1 MGRVGARVSAAALS
15 CALLLALDVAP
26 QTVVAAAKPAKVAAA
41 ASHSPKL
48 RLGRANPARELGP
61 ERAHGKPKPA
71 RPPSGRLRTAVSA
84 PWTALGPQPISS
96 VDTYGASSGR
106 VTSIA
111 FDPTTSQIVYAGTA
125 GGGVWKTTNGGL
137 TWSPM
142 SDNQATLGIG
152 AVAVD
157 PHQPLV
163 VYAGTGE
170 GNRCAD
176 CLSSDGLL
184 QSRDG
189 GVTWTLL
196 GSPLSGHYVNAI
208 VVDRTNSN
216 HVVVASSAGLF
227 DSFDATFW
235 NANTSFAALST
246 TSEPR
251 VDSLFQDASS
261 PNVWWASVSERCLA
275 DGFIARSTDNGSTW
289 SVVRR
294 MSTFAGMPQAKRIA
308 MAGGPGGVLYGQVA
322 SCGVG
327 AWGDGQFAGILKS
340 TDSGAHWTL
349 IRSASGLIDPFSLG
363 GGFYQGWY
371 DNVVAVDPTNV
382 NHVVF
387 GGVTVLATRDGG
399 ASFVD
404 VARPYSNG
412 PVHPDTHALVFT
424 GAPDTLYTGNDGGI
438 WQSSNLGNS
447 WTNLNSTLA
456 ITTFYGGAA
465 ADSTHL
471 VAGSQD
477 DGTVA
482 TYPGGSAAPAWSEEE
497 DGDGTLAQIV
507 PGTSI
512 YYGAQPGGVIFEGD
526 YTTPGVFRLA
536 SPCDNN
542 SATPACNDPASF
554 VAPFAVD
561 PGSTASATTLYVGS
575 NRVWRSTTGGTP
587 AGSAGWTAIS
597 PDLTTGLN
605 VFTTPD
611 TLSAI
616 AVGPNGTV
624 VTGSWGGALY
634 ESTNANSANPTWTQI
649 QYNGFPYFDPTRY
662 AGRPWI
668 TSIAIAPNG
677 EIYIATGSLGGGVFL
692 GKPPILLNQL
702 FWTALGSPSGTFVD
716 SVAADP
722 GNPQI
727 VYAGTDAG
735 AFQCYLC
742 DPFNLPVSNWQPLG
756 SGLPNS
762 PIDQITVA
770 ADKNE
775 IVAFTHG
782 RGAWIMPNPNAQS
795 VFFHPSPLDFGS
807 VYPGSHPPPLE
818 VIASTPMSTPNV
830 NWGAATITGTNA
842 SDFAITS
849 DGCVGS
855 GTYCGIYV
863 GFTASAAGT
872 RTATLNLVDDAA
884 GSPQSVPLTAYVTPA
899 NVSFSSNPVNLGA
912 TTVGTTS
919 SPVTLTIS
927 STGTGPLTFGTLSVG
942 ETDGQNVAIVGGSD
956 HCSGQSVGPGG
967 SCSVQLTMSPPY
979 AKGVSATLTVPD
991 NAGFGTQ
998 YVSITGVSN
1007 GAWVGVPPALIDFG
1021 GVNVGVASMPQQVLR
1036 TNFGNQDLIVT
1047 AVSITGANASNFNII
1062 SQNCTTGPVH
1072 PGQSCDVQVTFTA
1085 DALAS
1090 RTATLSFTDNGFN
1103 ERATTLNGH
1112 GVNTS
1117 ATVNFSSIEYNTV
1130 AIGGFGAA
1138 DVLMHN
1144 NGPDALTVEGFA
1156 VTGPNAS
1163 DFTFG
1168 FSTCLLPLTL
1178 SNGGGCDFIMDFR
1191 PAAQGTPSRSGT
1203 LTIYDSTGSHVITLH
1218 GTASGPSFVFSAN
1231 PLDFGTATAGSPV
1244 TRSQTI
1250 TNGGDAAF
1258 TVNAISNGCCFNDYT
1273 VATDGCTGVSI
1284 APGAS
1289 CSLTFK
1295 FDPWGSGD
1303 RSDFIRVFA
1312 NSYAINATFN
1322 VTATGVAPSPSS
1334 PVTVFPDTGVMH
1346 TSAPTTVTVT
1356 NAGPAAWIV
1365 GTLTTGSVDF
1375 GIVGGTDLCSGTTVN
1390 PGGSCTVQVVF
1401 TPKNTSMRFAGLT
1414 GSGNYHFGVAQLSG
1428 NGISPYANPPRAV
1441 AFGSI
1446 EVGAAHA
1453 VDIPV
1458 TNSGTTTLHV
1468 TGATFTSGTAF
1479 SLTSQTCQ
1487 SVAPQGQCSLTV
1499 TFAPKTAG
1507 PISDTMTV
1515 VDDEVTPPSISLT
1528 GTGVAAAPC
1537 SGASIVSSPSVPAS
1551 PGTQVTFTASAV
1563 GCPRPMFDF
1572 WLTPP
1577 GGSAVETQTYSA
1589 QSWWVWD
1596 TSGLPAGSYLVT
1608 VRVRDFLSSAV
1619 QEASAAI
1626 TFRIVSPACASATV
1640 TADHPGPQAAGTR
1653 VTFTVARPG
1662 CADPASYQ
1670 FWVIGNGMPWSLV
1683 QSYST
1688 TATWTVDYSLLK
1700 GVGTYSIDVWVK
1712 EPGSTNQ
1719 YDTFGLASFVVA
1731 GCTSAAITPNAANSV
1746 FTVSAAGPACA
1757 TPEYQYWIFS
1767 VKTGWFIAKPW
1778 TTTSTFDPST
1788 LTLSAGTYSL
1798 DVWVRQQAPS
1808 SSPAHYETWALSTIV
1823 IPGGGCGG
1831 ATLAPSI
1838 SSPAAVGASVKFT
1851 ATAGSCSSPQYEYW
1865 LFPGTGGGW
1874 QLLQGYRSAAT
1885 YNLDS
1890 SALHLNAGTYSVVA
1904 WVRQPGTPSTAYD
1917 AYGLYSFTFGGD
1929 DSVALNSDFHS
1940 PQPLGRTVTFTA
1952 VPSGLAATSSEY
1964 EFWGLAQ
1971 GGSWVLLQ
1979 SWSSDPS
1986 LKLETLYDPYGALAV
2001 VVWVRPA
2008 GTSPP
2013 GGYETYD
2020 LVSYALT
2027 G

>member
-1 MGRVGARVSAAALS
+1 MSAAALS
-15 CALLLALDVAP
+15 CALLLALNVTP
-26 QTVVAAAKPAKVAAA
+26 QTVVAAPKPSKVAAA
-41 ASHSPKL
+41 ANHSPKL

-61 ERAHGKPKPA
+61 ERARGKPKLA
-71 RPPSGRLRTAVSA
+71 RPPSGRLRTSVSA
-84 PWTALGPQPISS
+84 PWTALGPQPISG

-111 FDPTTSQIVYAGTA
+111 LDPTTSQTAYAGTA

-142 SDNQATLGIG
+142 SDNQVTLGIG

-170 GNRCAD
+170 ANRCAD

-246 TSEPR
+246 ISQPR

-261 PNVWWASVSERCLA
+261 PNVWWASVSERCAA
-275 DGFIARSTDNGSTW
+275 DGFIARSTDNGVTW
-289 SVVRR
+289 SVVRH
-294 MSTFAGMPQAKRIA
+294 MSSFAGMPVATRIA
-308 MAGGPGGVLYGQVA
+308 MAGGPGGVLYAQVA

-363 GGFYQGWY
+363 GGFFQGWY
-371 DNVVAVDPTNV
+371 DNAVAVDPTNV

-424 GAPDTLYTGNDGGI
+424 GTADTLYAGNDGGV
-438 WQSSNLGNS
+438 WQTSSLGNS

-465 ADSTHL
+465 ADSTHV
-471 VAGSQD
+471 VAGAQD

-482 TYPGGSAAPAWSEEE
+482 SYPGGATAPAWSEEE

-507 PGTSI
+507 PGTST

-536 SPCDNN
+536 SPCDN
-542 SATPACNDPASF
+542 SLATPACNDPASF
-554 VAPFAVD
+554 VAPFGID
-561 PGSTASATTLYVGS
+561 PGSTAAATTLYVGS
-575 NRVWRSTTGGTP
+575 NRVWRSTSGGTP

-649 QYNGFPYFDPTRY
+649 QYNGFPYFDPNRY

-668 TSIAIAPNG
+668 TSVAIAPNG

-702 FWTALGSPSGTFVD
+702 FWTALGSPSGSFVD

-742 DPFNLPVSNWQPLG
+742 DPFNLPVANWQALG

-762 PIDQITVA
+762 PIDQISVA

-782 RGAWIMPNPNAQS
+782 RGAWIVPNPNAQT
-795 VFFHPSPLDFGS
+795 VLFHPSPLDFGS
-807 VYPGSHPPPLE
+807 VYPGSHPQPLE
-818 VIASTPMSTPNV
+818 VIASTPTSIPNV
-830 NWGAATITGTNA
+830 NWGAATITGPNA
-842 SDFAITS
+842 ADFAITS

-863 GFTASAAGT
+863 GFTPSTAGT
-872 RTATLNLVDDAA
+872 RTATLNLSDDAA
-884 GSPQSVPLTAYVTPA
+884 GSPQTVPLTAYVTPA
-899 NVSFSSNPVNLGA
+899 NVSFSSNPFSLGA

-919 SPVTLTIS
+919 PPVTLTIS
-927 STGTGPLTFGTLSVG
+927 STGTGPLTFGTLALS
-942 ETDGQNVAIVGGSD
+942 ETDGQNVAVVGGSD
-956 HCSGQSVGPGG
+956 HCSGQSVAPGG
-967 SCSVQLTMSPPY
+967 NCTVQFSMTPRY
-979 AKGVSATLTVPD
+979 ASSVSATLQVPD
-991 NAGFGTQ
+991 NAGNGVQ
-998 YVSITGVSN
+998 YLSITGASN
-1007 GAWVGVPPALIDFG
+1007 GAWIAPPLASFSFG
-1021 GVNVGVASMPQQVLR
+1021 GVNLGVSSVAEGFLR
-1036 TNFGNQDLIVT
+1036 TNLGNQDMVVT
-1047 AVSITGANASNFNII
+1047 SVAIGGTNPSNFTITAE
-1062 SQNCTTGPVH
+1062 NCTTAPVH
-1072 PGQSCDVQVTFTA
+1072 PQATCTVMVKFTP

-1090 RTATLSFTDNGFN
+1090 RTATLTVTDNAAN
-1103 ERATTLNGH
+1103 ERPTTLSGG

-1117 ATVNFSSIEYNTV
+1117 ATVSIPSFDYGTL
-1130 AIGGFGAA
+1130 AIGAVGRAA
-1138 DVLMHN
+1138 VTLNN
-1144 NGPDALTVEGFA
+1144 NGPDPLTFEA
-1156 VTGPNAS
+1156 ATLTGPNTS
-1163 DFTFG
+1163 DFSIGYVNCFTMTTI
-1168 FSTCLLPLTL
+1168 S
-1178 SNGGGCDFIMDFR
+1178 SGGACSFTVDFR
-1191 PAAQGTPSRSGT
+1191 PGSVGTPSRSASM
-1203 LTIYDSTGSHVITLH
+1203 TIYDSTGTHVIALH
-1218 GTASGPSFVFSAN
+1218 GTATGPSFVFSA
-1231 PLDFGTATAGSPV
+1231 PTIAFGTATAGSPV
-1244 TRSQTI
+1244 TQSQTI
-1250 TNGGDAAF
+1250 TNGGDAPF
-1258 TVNAISNGCCFNDYT
+1258 TINAISNGCCFNNDYS
-1273 VATDGCTGVSI
+1273 VVTDGCTGVSL
-1284 APGAS
+1284 APGAN
-1289 CSLTFK
+1289 CSITEK

-1312 NSYAINATFN
+1312 NSYAISATFN
-1322 VTATGVAPSPSS
+1322 VTATGLAPLPSS
-1334 PVTVFPDTGVMH
+1334 PVTGFPDTGVTH
-1346 TSAPTTVTVT
+1346 TSAPMTVTVT
-1356 NAGPAAWIV
+1356 NAGPATWIV
-1365 GTLTTGSVDF
+1365 GTLTTGSADF
-1375 GIVGGTDLCSGTTVN
+1375 GIVGGTDLCSGTIVS
-1390 PGGSCTVQVVF
+1390 PGSSCSVQVVF
-1401 TPKNTSMRFAGLT
+1401 TPKNTSLRFANLS

-1453 VDIPV
+1453 VDIPM

-1468 TGATFTSGTAF
+1468 TGATFASGAAF

-1507 PISDTMTV
+1507 PIIDTLTV
-1515 VDDEVTPPSISLT
+1515 VDDEVTPPSISLS
-1528 GTGVAAAPC
+1528 GTGVAPAPC
-1537 SGASIVSSPSVPAS
+1537 SAASITSSPSVPAS
-1551 PGTQVTFTASAV
+1551 PGTQVAFFASAI

-1577 GGSAVETQTYSA
+1577 GGSTVETQPYSA

-1626 TFRIVSPACASATV
+1626 TFRIVSPACASAVV
-1640 TADHPGPQAAGTR
+1640 TADHPGPQAAGTS

-1670 FWVIGNGMPWSLV
+1670 FWVVGNGLGYTVV

-1688 TATWTVDYSLLK
+1688 NTTWTVDYSLLR

-1719 YDTFGLASFVVA
+1719 YDTFALASFVVA
-1731 GCTSAAITPNAANSV
+1731 GCTSAAITPNAANSL

-1767 VKTGWFIAKPW
+1767 VRTGWFIAKPW

-1788 LTLSAGTYSL
+1788 LSLSPGTYSL
-1798 DVWVRQQAPS
+1798 DVWVRQQASS
-1808 SSPAHYETWALSTIV
+1808 SSPVHYETWGLSTIV
-1823 IPGGGCGG
+1823 VPGGGCGG
-1831 ATLAPSI
+1831 ATLAPSV
-1838 SSPAAVGASVKFT
+1838 SSPAAVGTSVKFT

-1865 LFPGTGGGW
+1865 LFPGSGGGW
-1874 QLLQGYRSAAT
+1874 QLLQGYSSIAT
-1885 YNLDS
+1885 YTLDS

-1904 WVRQPGTPSTAYD
+1904 WVRKPGTPSTAYD

-1979 SWSSDPS
+1979 SWSSDPN
-1986 LKLETLYDPYGALAV
+1986 LKLETLYDQYGAVAI

-2013 GGYETYD
+2013 GGYATYD